1 MHRELGFNTILYL
14 KKISSLRECDT
25 MSHLEEFQTNHTY
38 LFKLI
43 CENVF
48 VLKFIDLFT
57 HDLISILTREKCY
70 VKKQ

>member
-1 MHRELGFNTILYL
+1 MHRELGFNTIFYL

-43 CENVF
+43 FENVF
-48 VLKFIDLFT
+48 VLLSEIYRSFYPWPNFNINQIWKML
-57 HDLISILTREKCY
+57 C
-70 VKKQ
+70 